1 MLLINLFFF
10 KKKQNAKSTISQEED
25 LRRKN
30 SFQKVKDSLPQV
42 VFSRDGDHICTFIV
56 KPKFD
61 KDDVA
66 AVA

>member
-1 MLLINLFFF
+1 MLLIFFF
-10 KKKQNAKSTISQEED
+10 LKKKQNAKSTISQEED
-25 LRRKN
+25 SRRKN
-30 SFQKVKDSLPQV
+30 SFQKVKVSLPQV
-42 VFSRDGDHICTFIV
+42 VFSIDSDHICTLIV